1 MAKKSFKE
9 KNNYMEEIADI
20 INRPV
25 IVTWSDAST
34 SESNLKNMFS
44 SEESYKRYA
53 EYKKND
59 KPYPVKVE
67 AIAPLQ
73 ADKDNQST
81 ICIKGTITGDYE
93 LIKGLCE
100 RFTEELTRQLN
111 I

>member
-53 EYKKND
+53 EYKSIGGADNLEKFLND
-59 KPYPVKVE
+59 RNIRLDLN
-67 AIAPLQ
+67 AQ
-73 ADKDNQST
+73 AKQ
-81 ICIKGTITGDYE
+81 
-93 LIKGLCE
+93 LE
-100 RFTEELTRQLN
+100 RFL
-111 I
+111 